1 MLLLVPRIHGRP
13 LGVQQ
18 LPRIQRRG
26 AELRHDGRSDLS
38 AQRVEHGADAAGAAG
53 RVQ

>member
-1 MLLLVPRIHGRP
+1 VLFPGPRIHGRP

-26 AELRHDGRSDLS
+26 VG
-38 AQRVEHGADAAGAAG
+38 
-53 RVQ
+53 